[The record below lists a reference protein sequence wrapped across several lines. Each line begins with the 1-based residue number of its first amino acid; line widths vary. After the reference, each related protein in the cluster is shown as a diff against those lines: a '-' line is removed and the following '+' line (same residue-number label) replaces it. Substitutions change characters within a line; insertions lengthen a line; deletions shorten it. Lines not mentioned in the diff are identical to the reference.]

1 MEAYKRFI
9 SACVERY
16 DGDGKDDM
24 PGLIYPIKYWEI
36 MNQPESDM
44 LHLSP
49 ENYLEVLKAS
59 AEAIRKTDPKAKV
72 LQGGARGVWPN
83 PFWEKVF
90 EIGGVK
96 YCAIG
101 NYHFTGL
108 NLDEALSAIHWASLM
123 KKYKIPEYWLTEYA
137 VQINKEDDLK
147 EQAIRLLKQL
157 TIIFESGCTRVFYTM
172 YKPGKFEPGTL
183 KQQGLL
189 SMTDEHRPIY
199 YTFMTMIDLLDGFSK
214 VQKID
219 EGKFLF
225 TVRNRPVYVLW
236 DDSALDVENQIAKFI
251 SVKPDYKLKGT
262 VNVTDYLGKTK
273 QMNIDDLVLS
283 SDPVI
288 VWQ

>member
-1 MEAYKRFI
+1 
-9 SACVERY
+9 
-16 DGDGKDDM
+16 
-24 PGLIYPIKYWEI
+24 
-36 MNQPESDM
+36 MNQPSM
-44 LHLSP
+44 GINNIHLSSKD
-49 ENYLEVLKAS
+49 YFAVLKAS
-59 AEAIRKTDPKAKV
+59 AEAIRKADPKAKV
-72 LQGGARGVWPN
+72 VQGGAKGMWPN
-83 PFWEKVF
+83 PFWEEVF
-90 EIGGVK
+90 EMGGAK
-96 YCAIG
+96 YCDIG
-101 NYHFTGL
+101 NYHFTSL
-108 NLDEALSAIHWASLM
+108 SMNEALNATNWATLM